1 MEYVTTDCNNPP
13 DLLSRFA
20 DKGQNREQL
29 FANKM
34 GYMFE
39 MVSIDAAD
47 FDYYESLRLYLEPVD
62 VPDWEVYVDQCGR
75 SIVPELLKVLKH

>member
-1 MEYVTTDCNNPP
+1 
-13 DLLSRFA
+13 
-20 DKGQNREQL
+20 
-29 FANKM
+29 M

-39 MVSIDAAD
+39 MESIDAAD
-47 FDYYESLRLYLEPVD
+47 FDYYESLRLYREPVD